1 MLVITQPSKG
11 ADEVYVMT
19 GDDDKTR
26 EVKKRILYVKIYILF
41 LITSKLVRDRL
52 VQFEVL

>member
-1 MLVITQPSKG
+1 MLVITKPSKG

-26 EVKKRILYVKIYILF
+26 EVKKWILYVKIYILF